1 MYVCVKSQTS
11 LNPGDFRLNV
21 KVFTVFLAAHKGVR
35 VKSEAGTQPRIRI
48 DGWTR
53 LVHHITS

>member
-1 MYVCVKSQTS
+1 MYVCMYVCVKSQTS
-11 LNPGDFRLNV
+11 LNPGDFQFNV
-21 KVFTVFLAAHKGVR
+21 KVFTHKGVR